1 VADDTEALRLSR
13 KERERQRVREDILEA
28 ALAVFARSGY
38 HRATIEDIAR
48 QAGYATGSIYNY
60 FKNKQHLF
68 TSLVQRVFEQMR
80 ERMDR
85 VFDGGTDFESTL
97 DAMLDAA
104 ADFSVETVSA
114 NRFLFDPQAHAGF
127 ASEDLHVFME
137 DQFWHLMEQFTG
149 MVQQGIDE
157 GVLRPQEP
165 SVAAH
170 ALLGLTSH
178 FARGFFP
185 QREDQPQLTP
195 EIFKWSVKEYFL
207 RGAGG
212 SSPDGVGT

>member
-1 VADDTEALRLSR
+1 
-13 KERERQRVREDILEA
+13 
-28 ALAVFARSGY
+28 
-38 HRATIEDIAR
+38 
-48 QAGYATGSIYNY
+48 
-60 FKNKQHLF
+60 
-68 TSLVQRVFEQMR
+68 M
-80 ERMDR
+80 
-85 VFDGGTDFESTL
+85 
-97 DAMLDAA
+97 
-104 ADFSVETVSA
+104 
-114 NRFLFDPQAHAGF
+114 
-127 ASEDLHVFME
+127 FME

>member
-1 VADDTEALRLSR
+1 MADDTEALRLSR

>member
-1 VADDTEALRLSR
+1 MADDTEALRLSR

-28 ALAVFARSGY
+28 ALAVFARAGY
-38 HRATIEDIAR
+38 LRATIEDIAR